1 MYRILF
7 VLALLPTLFAVTQH
21 HETFHTNFENL
32 NGWVDDSAEGS
43 PHAYQIED
51 GKLRMVTRP
60 ETRDRVKI
68 RTTNRFGAGRYTW
81 RVYVPAMGVGDQA
94 SIGAFLYHDDKHEV
108 DFEIGYG
115 TAAVREELQA
125 QDTDLVCYCTSQA
138 HPYSSSQLV
147 IPRDAWYTLVM
158 DIRHGENDN
167 YKVTWFVNDR
177 QVKQLQTRFGDEITF
192 TVHCSVENLTFMG
205 DHIPTQENYALFDTV
220 IVKPYNKPE
229 EH

>member
-1 MYRILF
+1 MKCVSIL
-7 VLALLPTLFAVTQH
+7 LWLLPAVFAVAQQH
-21 HETFHTNFENL
+21 EVFFSDFENL
-32 NGWVDDSAEGS
+32 DGWVDDSSEGS

-51 GKLRMVTRP
+51 GKLRIVTRP

-115 TAAVREELQA
+115 TAALREKLNA
-125 QDTDLVCYCTSQA
+125 QENDLVCYCTCQA
-138 HPYSSSQLV
+138 YPYSSSQIL
-147 IPRDAWYTLVM
+147 ITREAWYNLSM
-158 DIRHGENDN
+158 DIAHGKDDN
-167 YKVTWFVNDR
+167 YLVTWFVNDR

-205 DHIPTQENYALFDTV
+205 DHIPTQENYALFDSCRG
-220 IVKPYNKPE
+220 E
-229 EH
+229 ALQ

>member
-1 MYRILF
+1 MKCVSIL
-7 VLALLPTLFAVTQH
+7 LWLLPAVFAVAQQH
-21 HETFHTNFENL
+21 EVFFSDFENL
-32 NGWVDDSAEGS
+32 DGWVDDSSEGS

-51 GKLRMVTRP
+51 GKLRIVTRP

-81 RVYVPAMGVGDQA
+81 RVYVPTMGVGDQA

-115 TAAVREELQA
+115 TAALREKLNA
-125 QDTDLVCYCTSQA
+125 QENDLVCYCTCQA
-138 HPYSSSQLV
+138 YPYSSSQIL
-147 IPRDAWYTLVM
+147 ITREAWYNLSM
-158 DIRHGENDN
+158 DIAHGKDDN
-167 YKVTWFVNDR
+167 YLVTWFVNDR

-205 DHIPTQENYALFDTV
+205 DHIPTQENYALFDSCRG
-220 IVKPYNKPE
+220 E
-229 EH
+229 ALQ

>member
-1 MYRILF
+1 MKCVSIL
-7 VLALLPTLFAVTQH
+7 LWLLPAAFAVAQQH
-21 HETFHTNFENL
+21 GVFFSDFENL
-32 NGWVDDSAEGS
+32 DGWVDDSSQGS

-51 GKLRMVTRP
+51 GKLRIVTRP

-115 TAAVREELQA
+115 TAALREKLNA
-125 QDTDLVCYCTSQA
+125 QENDLVCYCTCQA
-138 HPYSSSQLV
+138 YPYSSSQIL
-147 IPRDAWYTLVM
+147 ITREAWYNLSM
-158 DIRHGENDN
+158 DITHGKDDN
-167 YKVTWFVNDR
+167 YLVTWFVNDR

-205 DHIPTQENYALFDTV
+205 DHIPTQENYALFDSCRG
-220 IVKPYNKPE
+220 E
-229 EH
+229 ALQ